1 MGTGTGAGVGTD
13 GGTGT
18 GVGTDGGKGTD
29 GGTATGLRRRGFL
42 AGAAALGG
50 AALLGA
56 GAGTASA
63 ATGARGAAAGALSTQ
78 DWMSGLADSTP
89 LQRMT
94 IPGTHDSGATR
105 GGLYVACQNTSITA
119 QLDSGIRFLDVR
131 CRVTGGSFAIHHGA
145 YYQNLMFGDV
155 LAACWNFLA
164 AHPSETV
171 LMRLKQEY
179 SEESDAAFRAVFDDY
194 LNNRGWAP
202 LFRIENALP
211 LLGKVRGKVLLLP
224 DNGGLPGGLR
234 YGDGNVFDIQDDYMA
249 EPFAKRGRIENHFR
263 KAVQQPGKL
272 FMNYTSTAAALPPR
286 WNSDRLNPQVHAFVD
301 GSELTGRTGL
311 GIVPMDFPNTR
322 SGLVASLIR
331 HN

>member
-1 MGTGTGAGVGTD
+1 MGVGTGVGAGADTGAGTGAGTSA
-13 GGTGT
+13 GTG
-18 GVGTDGGKGTD
+18 
-29 GGTATGLRRRGFL
+29 AGLRRRSFL
-42 AGAAALGG
+42 AGAG
-50 AALLGA
+50 AAVLGA
-56 GAGTASA
+56 AGAVAGLGA
-63 ATGARGAAAGALSTQ
+63 APAAAAGLSTQ
-78 DWMSGLADSTP
+78 DWMSGLGDSTA

-105 GGLYVACQNTSITA
+105 GGLYVACQNTSIA
-119 QLDSGIRFLDVR
+119 DQLGSGIRFLDVR

-179 SEESDAAFRAVFDDY
+179 SEESDATFRAVYDDY
-194 LNNRGWAP
+194 LNNRGWSP
-202 LFRIENALP
+202 LFKVADSLP
-211 LLGKVRGKVLLLP
+211 TLGQVRGKVLLLP

-249 EPFAKRGRIENHFR
+249 EPFAKRGKIENQFR
-263 KAVQQPGKL
+263 KAVQQPGKF

-301 GSELTGRTGL
+301 GSELAGRTGL

>member
-1 MGTGTGAGVGTD
+1 MGVGTGVGAGTDTGAVTGAGTGAGTSA
-13 GGTGT
+13 GTG
-18 GVGTDGGKGTD
+18 
-29 GGTATGLRRRGFL
+29 AGLRRRRFL
-42 AGAAALGG
+42 AGAG
-50 AALLGA
+50 AAVLGA
-56 GAGTASA
+56 AGAVAGLGA
-63 ATGARGAAAGALSTQ
+63 APAAAAGLSTQ
-78 DWMSGLADSTP
+78 DWMSGLGDSTA

-105 GGLYVACQNTSITA
+105 GGLYVACQNTSIA
-119 QLDSGIRFLDVR
+119 DQLGSGIRFLDVR

-179 SEESDAAFRAVFDDY
+179 SEESDATFRAVYDDY
-194 LNNRGWAP
+194 LNNRGWSP
-202 LFRIENALP
+202 LFKVADSLP
-211 LLGKVRGKVLLLP
+211 TLGQVRGKVLLLP

-249 EPFAKRGRIENHFR
+249 EPFAKRGKIENQFR
-263 KAVQQPGKL
+263 KAVQQPGKF

-301 GSELTGRTGL
+301 GSELAGRTGL